1 MQETGRLFSCCPSV
15 LYKNGEKRNS
25 IKCTLGAF
33 LHLLLRPI
41 FRQLHPNFIN
51 VRTAYASEIWAQLTK
66 NLLVKSS
73 AERLREYI
81 KKQQEEESMAGI
93 LTALLSGALMS
104 IQGVFNTEVTKQTST
119 WLAAGWVQISAFAVC
134 LAAWCITGRE
144 PIGDLFRVKPW
155 YLLLGGAIGAFIR
168 ITVIWSMAGLG
179 PAKAAMLIVISQ
191 LAAAW
196 LIELFGLFGM
206 EKTDFTVRKLLGMA
220 VAVVGI
226 VVFQWE

>member
-81 KKQQEEESMAGI
+81 KKQQEEEYSGRFQHRGDETDEYMAGGR
-93 LTALLSGALMS
+93 LGA
-104 IQGVFNTEVTKQTST
+104 
-119 WLAAGWVQISAFAVC
+119 
-134 LAAWCITGRE
+134 
-144 PIGDLFRVKPW
+144 D
-155 YLLLGGAIGAFIR
+155 
-168 ITVIWSMAGLG
+168 
-179 PAKAAMLIVISQ
+179 
-191 LAAAW
+191 
-196 LIELFGLFGM
+196 
-206 EKTDFTVRKLLGMA
+206 
-220 VAVVGI
+220 
-226 VVFQWE
+226 